1 MKRSKVY
8 LLQEISF
15 YRNDCVIFSH
25 AYEARYKV
33 ACSTGNSPAV
43 PSSLTWIL
51 MLSLL
56 CSIQGLGL
64 QALK

>member
-15 YRNDCVIFSH
+15 YRNDCVMFSH

-43 PSSLTWIL
+43 PSSLT
-51 MLSLL
+51 
-56 CSIQGLGL
+56 
-64 QALK
+64 